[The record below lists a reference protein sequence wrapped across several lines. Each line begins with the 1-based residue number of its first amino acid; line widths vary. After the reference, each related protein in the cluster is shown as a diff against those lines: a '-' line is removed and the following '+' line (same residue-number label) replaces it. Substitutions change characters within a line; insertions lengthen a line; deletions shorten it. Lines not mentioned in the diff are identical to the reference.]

1 MEQEIFKGLPT
12 LSLLPLVNTDFK
24 VIKTVQFNIPKKGV
38 YNELSPEIFLE
49 DSGEFNLLDDNKT
62 LYLPSITKVLLAV
75 GKYPELKQ
83 NQIFTIASLEF
94 EVEFVTI
101 TGSILEILRIEA
113 VKGS

>member
-1 MEQEIFKGLPT
+1 MEQEVFKGLPT

-49 DSGEFNLLDDNKT
+49 DSGEFNLFDNDT
-62 LYLPSITKVLLAV
+62 LYLPSITKVLLAI

-83 NQIFTIASLEF
+83 NQIFTIASLEVDK
-94 EVEFVTI
+94 EVVI
-101 TGSILEILRIEA
+101 VTGSILEILKIEA
-113 VKGS
+113 VKGN